1 MGAISTKSMEDNPA
15 LEPLMQSIAGA
26 MGFVPNSTLTM
37 AHWPELLNAFSHL
50 AMTVLQSGEVSG
62 ELSSLLPWWPAA
74 RRVVVTVRRTQPIGT
89 QCRGE
94 PREIAAAFE
103 FESSP
108 LFSDRERSALRFAWH
123 AALQP
128 CAVEDQDYSQLKKCF
143 SERQIVEIVAVV
155 SLFGFLNRGM
165 TAWAPIWRIHR
176 EPLQKKRYLTSVGR
190 SNQHKARANCYW
202 QHEFFKPDY

>member
-50 AMTVLQSGEVSG
+50 AMTVLQTGEVSG
-62 ELSSLLPWWPAA
+62 ELKQLVALVASRAA
-74 RRVVVTVRRTQPIGT
+74 G
-89 QCRGE
+89 CRYCQAHTAHSAHNAGASE
-94 PREIAAAFE
+94 EKIAAAFE

-128 CAVEDQDYSQLKKCF
+128 CAVENEDYSQLKECF
-143 SERQIVEIVAVV
+143 SEREIVEIAAVV
-155 SLFGFLNRGM
+155 SLFGFLNRWNDSLG
-165 TAWAPIWRIHR
+165 TDLEDSPRTFA
-176 EPLQKKRYLTSVGR
+176 EKTLS
-190 SNQHKARANCYW
+190 ARGW
-202 QHEFFKPDY
+202 S